1 MFPLLLELTLI
12 LLSAADLRLNLGLQ
26 LLLQVP
32 HLLLVILDQV
42 DQLEDLLARLL
53 VGRLQILYLL
63 LAAPHLLPQVL
74 IFRPHHRLL
83 PVCLLVWHLI
93 PEHHPTVN
101 NVLLERVGG
110 EHGVF
115 LGPGPHYGGRVPA
128 RAPPLGRGTLGLHV
142 IIVDVAREYD
152 FQLAMK
158 DLRHLFVGLCDGLP
172 GG

>member
-1 MFPLLLELTLI
+1 M
-12 LLSAADLRLNLGLQ
+12 SDADLRLNLGLQ

-32 HLLLVILDQV
+32 HLLLVILNQV
-42 DQLEDLLARLL
+42 DQLEDLLAWLL
-53 VGRLQILYLL
+53 VGRLQMLNLL

-74 IFRPHHRLL
+74 ILGPHHRLL

-93 PEHHPTVN
+93 PEHHATVN

-115 LGPGPHYGGRVPA
+115 LGPGHHYGGRVPA
-128 RAPPLGRGTLGLHV
+128 RAPPLQVLGRGTLGLHV

-152 FQLAMK
+152 FQLGMK
-158 DLRHLFVGLCDGLP
+158 DLTHLFVGLCGLS
-172 GG
+172 G